1 VQRTYR
7 IQTLNASDSHFKL
20 LICLDY
26 IRATRCR
33 TQQYFI
39 GRMLMLRERL
49 APAPWASFER
59 TAEAI
64 CDSLLERMP
73 IDHPGSAVW
82 DNRRTRPSDC

>member
-1 VQRTYR
+1 MIMDDQGTQQAAV
-7 IQTLNASDSHFKL
+7 
-20 LICLDY
+20 
-26 IRATRCR
+26 IRLHR

-64 CDSLLERMP
+64 CGGILERMP
-73 IDHPGSAVW
+73 TDHPGSAAW
-82 DNRRTRPSDC
+82 DNRRKRPSGR

>member
-1 VQRTYR
+1 MIMDDQGTPPGVV
-7 IQTLNASDSHFKL
+7 
-20 LICLDY
+20 
-26 IRATRCR
+26 IRLHR